1 MVIGQSDSG
10 KTAFARYL
18 FQELCRLHSRVGF
31 LDCDMGQSTLGPPTT
46 MTLALSALGGPTFP
60 PRGKVVSYFVGSTS
74 PRGHM
79 LPTVIGAYKLQ
90 RRAQE
95 LGAEAIVVDTTGLV
109 AQQMGGGELKQW
121 KIELLQ
127 PSTLVGIERG
137 AELEHILWP
146 WRWDRRVRVYELPV
160 CEYVTEKSR
169 TERISYRERR
179 FRHHFEEAHN
189 LEVPLGK
196 IVAFGMDRMTGNRL
210 LALQDEWGFAL
221 ALGVAKDYD
230 RNIQT
235 LAVTTPLPSL
245 DGVSSIRFGS
255 LKLDPTTGREL

>member
-1 MVIGQSDSG
+1 VVIGRSDSG

-46 MTLALSALGGPTFP
+46 MTLALSARQVGATLRVAHFP
-60 PRGKVVSYFVGSTS
+60 PRGEVVSYFVGSTS

-169 TERISYRERR
+169 MERIGHREEK
-179 FRHHFEEAHN
+179 FRSHFKGA
-189 LEVPLGK
+189 LDLMVPFGK
-196 IVAFGMDRMTGNRL
+196 IVAFGMDMKTRNRI
-210 LALQDEWGFAL
+210 LALQDEW
-221 ALGVAKDYD
+221 
-230 RNIQT
+230 
-235 LAVTTPLPSL
+235 
-245 DGVSSIRFGS
+245 
-255 LKLDPTTGREL
+255 